1 MQEEGYIDDSNV
13 DDYIDKMMGTVKNYE
28 FAVDLEGNKYDDTVD
43 DSPTLEYLETQH
55 RKVESQV

>member
-1 MQEEGYIDDSNV
+1 
-13 DDYIDKMMGTVKNYE
+13 MMSTVKNYE